1 MTLTVP
7 GIHNARNASAA
18 IIAAALLGMDVE
30 RASAAVTSFLGA
42 ARRFQVR
49 GTVSQ
54 VTVVDDYAHHPTEI
68 RSTMEAAENCA
79 HRTLW
84 CVFQPHLFY
93 RTRFFSS
100 EFAQALAKADDV
112 IVTGIFPAREKQED
126 FPDVTPA
133 TIVDEALKLEHE
145 PAKDWIRGVEDMY
158 TAAQMMVMRA
168 HHGDVIFTVG
178 AGDITQMDEVILHA
192 LEAHRW
198 DCEG

>member
-68 RSTMEAAENCA
+68 AALLDA
-79 HRTLW
+79 ARRRYPQSKIR
-84 CVFQPHLFY
+84 VIFQPHL
-93 RTRFFSS
+93 
-100 EFAQALAKADDV
+100 V
-112 IVTGIFPAREKQED
+112 PPARVSSALNSRRRL
-126 FPDVTPA
+126 PRPMTSSLPA
-133 TIVDEALKLEHE
+133 SS
-145 PAKDWIRGVEDMY
+145 P
-158 TAAQMMVMRA
+158 RA
-168 HHGDVIFTVG
+168 RSKRISPT
-178 AGDITQMDEVILHA
+178 
-192 LEAHRW
+192 
-198 DCEG
+198 